1 MRLTSILGCVI
12 LWMFLIEKEK
22 IKMDIRKHRFVANIN
37 TASKVFIDKKRK
49 QKSRRF
55 LNDKRNWN

>member
-1 MRLTSILGCVI
+1 
-12 LWMFLIEKEK
+12 
-22 IKMDIRKHRFVANIN
+22 MDIRKHRFVANIN
-37 TASKVFIDKKRK
+37 TTSKVFIDKKRQ

>member
-1 MRLTSILGCVI
+1 
-12 LWMFLIEKEK
+12 
-22 IKMDIRKHRFVANIN
+22 MDIRKHRFVANIN
-37 TASKVFIDKKRK
+37 TSSKVFIDKKRK